1 MNFSGETSGSKKQY
15 SENLIQYL
23 IDRGSNLSL
32 TVQDLNAVLRGLKVR

>member
-1 MNFSGETSGSKKQY
+1 MNFSGETSRSKEQY